1 MKRLTLAL
9 VAFVVLSVACG
20 PGNAPAG
27 QAGLV
32 SLSAQTTLD
41 PIKQPFNAAAGEHRV
56 ILLLSPT

>member
-9 VAFVVLSVACG
+9 AICVALGVACG

-27 QAGLV
+27 QARLV
-32 SLSAQTTLD
+32 NLGAQTTLD
-41 PIKQPFNAAAGEHRV
+41 SVKQLFNAAAGEHRV

>member
-1 MKRLTLAL
+1 MRRLTLAL
-9 VAFVVLSVACG
+9 VICAVLGTACG
-20 PGNAPAG
+20 PGNAPVG

-32 SLSAQTTLD
+32 TLSAQTSLD

>member
-1 MKRLTLAL
+1 MKRFTIAP
-9 VAFVVLSVACG
+9 VAFVAFSVACG

-32 SLSAQTTLD
+32 SLSAETTLD
-41 PIKQPFNAAAGEHRV
+41 SIKQPFNAAAGEHRV

>member
-9 VAFVVLSVACG
+9 LICVALGVACG

-32 SLSAQTTLD
+32 TLSAQTSLD
-41 PIKQPFNAAAGEHRV
+41 PVKQPFNAASGEHRV

>member
-1 MKRLTLAL
+1 MKRLTFALIAL
-9 VAFVVLSVACG
+9 VVFSVACG

-32 SLSAQTTLD
+32 TLSAQTTLD
-41 PIKQPFNAAAGEHRV
+41 SIKQPFNAAAAEHRV